1 MEGVLWG
8 LGCALSWSI
17 ANLSIGKAARRFGE
31 VGALAQSQILG
42 ALAMIPAALWLEG
55 LPHAPTQRGV
65 LALLAASFAALIA
78 YVGLFTA
85 LGKGRISIVIPVMS
99 AWAAIGVL
107 TDALLFEKHVEPLK
121 WVGVGLVVAGNAT
134 LAASQRG
141 PDAGQKLAGAGWAL
155 VGALGFGLLAP
166 AVDQAGAEFGR
177 LWALPGVWLLELFWG
192 AILWRVF
199 LKRAWPPRAT
209 TVGEAWLAGRA
220 GVIEALGFVFMS
232 LGIGYTSVAQVVPAA
247 SLSTAFSVTWGLLL
261 LRERPGIVAVLG
273 ALLASVGVVITA
285 L

>member
-8 LGCALSWSI
+8 LGSALSWSI
-17 ANLSIGKAARRFGE
+17 ANLSTSKAARRFGE

-42 ALAMIPAALWLEG
+42 ALAVIPAAIWLEG
-55 LPHAPTQRGV
+55 APPAPTLRGV
-65 LALLAASFAALIA
+65 LALLVASLIA
-78 YVGLFTA
+78 LLAYVALFTS
-85 LGKGRISIVIPVMS
+85 LGRGRISIVIPIMS
-99 AWAAIGVL
+99 AWAVIGVL
-107 TDALLFEKHVEPLK
+107 TDALFFGAHVEPLK
-121 WVGVGLVVAGNAT
+121 WVGVGLVVVGNAT

-192 AILWRVF
+192 AILWR
-199 LKRAWPPRAT
+199 LLLRRAWPPRAT
-209 TVGEAWLAGRA
+209 TLSDAWLAGRA

-232 LGIGYTSVAQVVPAA
+232 LGIGYTSITQVVPAA